1 MNKKYLYL
9 MPMFLFSI
17 AFMSATYYENADSY
31 SSVEGMWQP
40 EGSYIIDGDWGTGAN
55 VDWGSCS
62 SADAVLISTYNFTEG
77 SEVSSAIWEVKDKGA
92 TRNISIP
99 SDCISSNGIIL
110 KVNNDGSCYE
120 IPFEPPVYEYDNT
133 ITYSCYDFVL
143 EDWQQLI
150 SPIGFY
156 ITSYGDVFYEEGLY
170 LELEEIVET
179 ETTQGVIRF
188 WNFDKLESSPITG
201 DVVEGTSKFSFSIF
215 FQNIWNWI
223 KELFR

>member
-1 MNKKYLYL
+1 M
-9 MPMFLFSI
+9 LF
-17 AFMSATYYENADSY
+17 
-31 SSVEGMWQP
+31 GK
-40 EGSYIIDGDWGTGAN
+40 
-55 VDWGSCS
+55 
-62 SADAVLISTYNFTEG
+62 L
-77 SEVSSAIWEVKDKGA
+77 DKGE
-92 TRNISIP
+92 TRNISVP

-110 KVNNDGSCYE
+110 KVFNEGDCYE

-179 ETTQGVIRF
+179 ETTQGVLKS
-188 WNFDKLESSPITG
+188 WTFDKLSPTG
-201 DVVEGTSKFSFSIF
+201 EVTSENGQAKVGFWQMFSNF
-215 FQNIWNWI
+215 FQNILNWF
-223 KELFR
+223 KGLFN